1 MALRTLRYLPGGCA
15 QGARAGA
22 HLTVSQRNSVEG
34 ARKVL
39 QRPKVL
45 AAEAL
50 RRRGAR

>member
-22 HLTVSQRNSVEG
+22 HLTVSLRVSIEG
-34 ARKVL
+34 PRRVL
-39 QRPKVL
+39 QTWNERS
-45 AAEAL
+45 AETL